1 MRRQIETG
9 VFLIGLLALAGCEK
23 PVDSG
28 SPTQAAGNA
37 AASAKTVAWV
47 NPDLDPAQIRRG
59 RQVFEANCQ
68 ECHGAEGKGSPGDW
82 RERRP
87 NGMFPPPPLDDSAH
101 AWHHPTAILKKS
113 ILNGSPPG
121 WGDMPPWQGK
131 LSDAEIDDVI
141 VYIKSLWSPEVY
153 RHWSEIEKRAL
164 EN

>member
-1 MRRQIETG
+1 MRKRIETS

-23 PVDSG
+23 PADGGASKQQG
-28 SPTQAAGNA
+28 ANA
-37 AASAKTVAWV
+37 AVARTAAWV
-47 NPDLDPAQIRRG
+47 NPDLDPEQIRRG

-68 ECHGAEGKGSPGDW
+68 ECHGPGGKGQGGDW

-101 AWHHPTAILKKS
+101 AWHHPTAILKRS
-113 ILNGSPPG
+113 IRNGSPPG
-121 WGDMPPWQGK
+121 WGDMPAWEGK
-131 LSDAEIDDVI
+131 LTEAQIDDVV

-153 RHWSEIEKRAL
+153 RHWTEIEKRSL